1 MSKAKII
8 DKKSVDSILGEKN
21 LLSELHHP
29 FIVNMVYSF
38 QDHDYLYLV
47 MDLLPGGNLRYH
59 LSIKNHF
66 NEKQIKFLIGCIMI
80 GLKYIHGQNILHRD
94 IKPENLV
101 FDSNGYLRITDFGI
115 AKHYVINN
123 KKDTSGTIGYL
134 APEVLCNVNHNFSI
148 DYYAVGIITYELMYG
163 HRPYLGK
170 TKHEVK
176 QLILTRQAEIDYD
189 DLPNGF
195 SNETA
200 DFINKLIQRK
210 PKNRLGKDNINEVIG
225 HPWFNEFDWD
235 NTSKKKL
242 KAPYVPKLGD
252 NFDKKYCL
260 QSNKIGTDTMERY
273 KKIMLEDNY
282 NLVFM
287 QFNCNRIPEELKG
300 YSNKKIN
307 ENIHGINNNIT
318 SNLSTTISRNNK
330 NEIKQNNVIENG
342 HNKLVNNNMISNKIS
357 KNKNI
362 DDSKDFDKEIFKQIV
377 TLNKSLHN
385 ISVLN
390 KTNSVNN
397 QNGMNNKSNIMQN
410 KTKNGM
416 LYNKSNINLFR
427 NKDNYLNNYNI
438 LNKTYRNE
446 NNINKRNLNE
456 NINNN
461 YLDISSTIKQLN
473 PNRNN
478 NYNNMQKNNYAQ
490 NNIMD
495 NENIIFNEKNLI
507 ENILNKRIEH
517 PINHNMSMSNLN
529 INKSKKLINNS
540 SIDDQNSILDL
551 NSGILKNMKYQY
563 QDVYPNKRN
572 KFLNYSVKIKNINQN
587 NNMQNNNNDINNENV
602 FYNKI
607 NHQIKKNNTIL
618 RRNVNNLNI
627 NMPKTKKDFIKKEF
641 LKNSTFYNPHQNQNN
656 SNNNISI
663 NIDNNNINNNN
674 IHKRSSSTIMSSNI
688 YSKKKNNTNGLSLIN
703 SQKRLS
709 SSHSMHNLKANN
721 YNRDV
726 IANNNNTMI
735 KKSNFMKLDKSLKNI
750 SIIDKKLPFINMAL
764 NKKNGEIGNDI
775 YYILY
780 GKIQN
785 ENKGKYKSGNIHY
798 DFLTDRIR
806 NKRIKNNEN
815 KINYNNKSVNNF
827 LDSYKKA

>member
-330 NEIKQNNVIENG
+330 NEIKQNNVIVNG

-478 NYNNMQKNNYAQ
+478 NYNNIQKNNYAQ
-490 NNIMD
+490 NNIME

-674 IHKRSSSTIMSSNI
+674 IHKRSSSIIMSSNI

>member
-235 NTSKKKL
+235 NASKKKL

-330 NEIKQNNVIENG
+330 NEIKQNNVIVNG

-490 NNIMD
+490 NNIME

-674 IHKRSSSTIMSSNI
+674 IHKRSSSIIMSSTI